1 MLRHCQSTVIEKE
14 KLMRL
19 GWTGKLPAL
28 YLILVSYK
36 DPDAAI
42 TVGKYAEY
50 IIYHCVRKTCKD
62 SHLNTEDRSIFAK
75 SMSRLRQNGTSET

>member
-1 MLRHCQSTVIEKE
+1 MLSLIVMLRPCQSTVIEKV

-42 TVGKYAEY
+42 TEY

-62 SHLNTEDRSIFAK
+62 SHLNTEDR
-75 SMSRLRQNGTSET
+75 